1 MTLTHSMLMPLLQLF
16 AENASVAV
24 EGNQSCVRNYRLAFD
39 LAKGDGNFGSANTR
53 EYLFPMH
60 FAAGLVDDN
69 YCNIWVFERVFVAKP
84 PCKIFAMLNRTKGC
98 FLPSRSASQDAEFS
112 VEPKRG
118 RRYRRLHRVASQI
131 ERPAL
136 TPTRPP

>member
-60 FAAGLVDDN
+60 FAAELVDDN
-69 YCNIWVFERVFVAKP
+69 YCKIWVFEQVFVAKP
-84 PCKIFAMLNRTKGC
+84 PCKIFAMLNRTCGGRK
-98 FLPSRSASQDAEFS
+98 LQSNSVPDWNSILHVKIKSPHETILMESQAE
-112 VEPKRG
+112 K
-118 RRYRRLHRVASQI
+118 
-131 ERPAL
+131 
-136 TPTRPP
+136 